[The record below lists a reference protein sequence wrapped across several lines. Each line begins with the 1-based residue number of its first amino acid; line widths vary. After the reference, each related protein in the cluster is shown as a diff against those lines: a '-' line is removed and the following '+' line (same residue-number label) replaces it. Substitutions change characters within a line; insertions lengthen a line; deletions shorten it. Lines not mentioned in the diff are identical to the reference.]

1 MKFIVAAY
9 ENNMTPEQ
17 QAFEKSV
24 QRAAYERLPETCDQV
39 RSILDDAQNELMRE
53 LEVDPAD
60 NAIVDD
66 ILSRVFM
73 RVRDEVTQKFRTEQM
88 RLINEMVQKGQ

>member
-1 MKFIVAAY
+1 
-9 ENNMTPEQ
+9 
-17 QAFEKSV
+17 
-24 QRAAYERLPETCDQV
+24 
-39 RSILDDAQNELMRE
+39 MRE